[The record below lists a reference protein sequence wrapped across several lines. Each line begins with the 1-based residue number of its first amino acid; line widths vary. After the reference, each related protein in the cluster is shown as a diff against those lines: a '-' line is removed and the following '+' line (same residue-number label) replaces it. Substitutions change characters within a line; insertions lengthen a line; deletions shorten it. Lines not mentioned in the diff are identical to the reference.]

1 MEQTEQDSIRNLAKR
16 VSELAELQTSHGS
29 IPQGELL
36 EAVQRLQ
43 IAVEGPEHYVFRIR
57 HQV

>member
-29 IPQGELL
+29 IPRGELR

-43 IAVEGPEHYVFRIR
+43 IAVEGPEHYVSRKR
-57 HQV
+57 HEV